1 MGGGERSSSGAVIR
15 TRLRQT
21 MEIAPMTTMIQ
32 FLIAAIGLL
41 WVVSLIISPVATI
54 AVTAVVIVVSL
65 VRPSIHHG
73 RRRLH

>member
-1 MGGGERSSSGAVIR
+1 
-15 TRLRQT
+15 

-54 AVTAVVIVVSL
+54 AVTAVVVVVSL

>member
-1 MGGGERSSSGAVIR
+1 
-15 TRLRQT
+15 